1 MISSCL
7 KNFHFLSK
15 EDIMKKQQGF
25 IAWLMSIILVVVA
38 LLIGVAMA
46 IKSGNYESAIIG
58 VGLIVTIAVSVWKYI
73 ARKDE
78 EEQKAP

>member
-1 MISSCL
+1 M
-7 KNFHFLSK
+7 
-15 EDIMKKQQGF
+15 EKQQGF
-25 IAWLMSIILVVVA
+25 IAWLMLIILVVVA